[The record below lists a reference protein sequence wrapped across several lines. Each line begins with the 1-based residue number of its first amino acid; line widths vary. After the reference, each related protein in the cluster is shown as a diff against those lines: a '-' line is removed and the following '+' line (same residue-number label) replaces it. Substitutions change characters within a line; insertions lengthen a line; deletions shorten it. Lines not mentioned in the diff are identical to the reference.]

1 MDPVSLQAALEQ
13 AGVAALAIGLLAG
26 FLFSFNP
33 VALAAIPVSLGYV
46 TKAGEP
52 RRTIFF
58 GGMFVLGMIATH
70 ALLGLVAGF
79 GGGWVQQFLG
89 RAWGLLLGPL
99 LIVLGAVWLG
109 WFRIRILVPLFM
121 SQRVSGAWGAFWL
134 GAPFSVAV
142 CPVCTPTLLIMLG
155 VSAAIGSALYGLV
168 LLIAFALGRALP
180 IFIGAVAIG
189 WLERLKPL
197 QAAQKSFE
205 RAGGVVLILA
215 GLYMLNAYFIF
226 IPALA

>member
-1 MDPVSLQAALEQ
+1 MDPVSLQASLEQ

-52 RRTIFF
+52 RRTILL
-58 GGMFVLGMIATH
+58 GGMFVLGMIVTH
-70 ALLGLVAGF
+70 ALLGLAAGL
-79 GGGWVQQFLG
+79 GGGWVQQLFG
-89 RAWGLLLGPL
+89 RAWGLVLGPL
-99 LIVLGAVWLG
+99 LIALGAVWLG
-109 WFRIRILVPLFM
+109 WLQIRIPLPGFIA
-121 SQRVSGAWGAFWL
+121 QRVSGPWGAFWL

-155 VSAAIGSALYGLV
+155 VSAALGSALYGLA
-168 LLIAFALGRALP
+168 LLVAFALGRALP
-180 IFIGAVAIG
+180 ILIGAAAIG

-197 QAAQKSFE
+197 HAAQKSFE
-205 RAGGVVLILA
+205 RVGGIVS
-215 GLYMLNAYFIF
+215 
-226 IPALA
+226 

>member
-1 MDPVSLQAALEQ
+1 MDPTSLQAALEQ
-13 AGVAALAIGLLAG
+13 AGVPALAVGLLAG

-52 RRTIFF
+52 RRAIFY
-58 GGMFVLGMIATH
+58 GGMFVFGMIVTH
-70 ALLGLVAGF
+70 ALLGLVAGL
-79 GGGWVQQFLG
+79 GGGWVQQLFG
-89 RAWGLLLGPL
+89 RAWGLVLGPL

-109 WFRIRILVPLFM
+109 WVRIRIPVPRFM
-121 SQRVSGAWGAFWL
+121 AQRVSGPWGAFWL

-155 VSAAIGSALYGLV
+155 VSAALGSALYGLA
-168 LLIAFALGRALP
+168 LLVAFALGRALP
-180 IFIGAVAIG
+180 ILIGAAAIG

-197 QAAQKSFE
+197 HVAQKSFE
-205 RAGGVVLILA
+205 RFGGVVLILA
-215 GLYMLNAYFIF
+215 GVYMLNAYFIF